1 MTLKRTDSNQKVI
14 TDCFRRLGYSVL
26 DLSGVGSGCPDIEI
40 GKHGINDLVE
50 IKTENGKLNEL
61 QLEFAARWN
70 APVYIIRSIDEA
82 VDFDS
87 GNKFNY
93 QIK

>member
-14 TDCFRRLGYSVL
+14 TDCFRRLGYSII
-26 DLSGVGSGCPDIEI
+26 DLSGIGGGCPDIEI

-61 QLEFAARWN
+61 QLAFAAKWN
-70 APVYIIRSIDEA
+70 APVYLIRSVDDI
-82 VDFDS
+82 VDFDA
-87 GNKFNY
+87 GNKIKF